1 MNSKKTTKTFKEYY
15 QDPVFRERHKKY
27 LLTKIECPE
36 CGCVTSRCNMS
47 HHKKTEKHKRLSRI
61 KKVNNNKNEIESLK
75 KQLSW
80 LEEKINS
87 LNDT

>member
-15 QDPVFRERHKKY
+15 QDPVFRARHKKY

-47 HHKKTEKHKRLSRI
+47 HHKKTEKHKRLFRWGQILFIINVIINDLI
-61 KKVNNNKNEIESLK
+61 K
-75 KQLSW
+75 
-80 LEEKINS
+80 
-87 LNDT
+87 